1 MLFAKTQCNVRTI
14 LLSLLCH
21 DYMDLKMMKPI
32 VFLTF
37 MKDIDSASFWEPDC
51 SSLCTLR
58 AVRVIVDCLC
68 QRHTLKKLVPE
79 TCASHFVPETCMC
92 VNQSGTSFSFAS
104 FFALS
109 CKQLYSRT
117 ETLRHQFSV
126 VFVIYIHLVFTKI
139 LRWSGT
145 TMKLVS

>member
-1 MLFAKTQCNVRTI
+1 
-14 LLSLLCH
+14 
-21 DYMDLKMMKPI
+21 MKPI

-79 TCASHFVPETCMC
+79 TCASRFVPETCMC

-104 FFALS
+104 FLHSVANSSILGQKLS
-109 CKQLYSRT
+109 GISFRL
-117 ETLRHQFSV
+117 FS
-126 VFVIYIHLVFTKI
+126 
-139 LRWSGT
+139 
-145 TMKLVS
+145 